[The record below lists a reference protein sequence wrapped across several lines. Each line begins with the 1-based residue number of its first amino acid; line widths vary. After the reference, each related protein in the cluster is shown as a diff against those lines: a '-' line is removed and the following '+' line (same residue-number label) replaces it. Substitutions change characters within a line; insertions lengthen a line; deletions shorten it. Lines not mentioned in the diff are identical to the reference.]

1 MESKNYA
8 NQLAT
13 FKIAAVYFPLLRLFY
28 FMTNYE
34 KAEFYRLNAEAWLLF
49 YQSFHKTTEAIMNC
63 RSVITDMQGELI
75 KAGLSNPN
83 NQKLKATQQRID
95 MLNENLE
102 ILETLNNKCVL
113 QQKQLKEYKEKIL
126 QLEND
131 LEELRRQEREGL
143 EV

>member
-34 KAEFYRLNAEAWLLF
+34 KAEFYRLNAEAWILF
-49 YQSFHKTTEAIMNC
+49 YQSFHKSTKAILNC
-63 RSVITDMQGELI
+63 RSVINDMQSEII
-75 KAGLSNPN
+75 KATIANPN
-83 NQKLKATQQRID
+83 NAKLKHTQDRID
-95 MLNENLE
+95 MLSENLDILE
-102 ILETLNNKCVL
+102 ILNNRCVN

-126 QLEND
+126 QLESK
-131 LEELRRQEREGL
+131 LAEIERQEREGL
-143 EV
+143 TV